1 MDNNL
6 SSRQF
11 FHGTD
16 AQLQPGDML
25 HPNHST
31 EGFNK
36 ERPDHTD
43 FVWMSNRV
51 KDADWY
57 ANRRSGTPT
66 RTGTSGG
73 HVYEVEPQGLHAPAD
88 TLTPGKK
95 SNSTHVSLAP
105 AKVIREVPHD
115 ERRG

>member
-1 MDNNL
+1 MAAHDAL
-6 SSRQF
+6 SPPQF
-11 FHGTD
+11 YHGTN
-16 AQLQPGDML
+16 QKLQPGDML
-25 HPNHST
+25 HPNHTS

-36 ERPDHTD
+36 ERPDHSD

-57 ANRRSGTPT
+57 ARRRSQSKKTDPP
-66 RTGTSGG
+66 G

-95 SNSTHVSLAP
+95 SHTTHVSLAP
-105 AKVIREVPHD
+105 AKVIREVPHE
-115 ERRG
+115 ERQG